1 MFGAAGAPVTRL
13 GDFRLDLMSTA
24 SAILS
29 MIAPAAP
36 ATPQGSSTVDASAFE
51 GLLASMMGGEM
62 TTDGGDAEAA
72 PSIEK
77 TDATDAAMAAAVV
90 PAQTLP
96 PAPQPILLLGDLDL
110 SVETALVETD
120 EAALPVVEAP
130 AVEAP
135 AVETPTAPVVPATPT
150 PATDAGTVDTP
161 VEASPLPVAPP
172 AAQPVHVA
180 TTPRPVDK
188 TPTGKTAD
196 AEPLVR
202 PAVKASVTDAPEVLP
217 VAPTSTDAKATVETP
232 EVLPPA
238 PVEVR
243 STAEDRPTV
252 ETAERLAVDL
262 TQARLADTAMV
273 EVVRP
278 LTATAEVAPAETS
291 APATTT
297 APAPAPTLA
306 KTAAPEV
313 LPPAPAVMEDAAA
326 KPPVQPIV
334 PADVQ
339 QAVAAALKPLDA
351 SAKGETP
358 ELTKYVVPPVPD
370 AERKAEEARP
380 QGETPSLRGLAE
392 RAARSTETN
401 AAVDTAA
408 PATYAPTAT
417 TPASTST
424 ASAASASPSMAE
436 ASAPRP
442 EIAAAAE
449 TVVEAADTT
458 SEAPV
463 EAPAPEAAPSA
474 QTAGATREALPPTL
488 SRASVEATAQIA
500 AQILKRLDGRSTRF
514 EMSLTPDEL
523 GRIDVKLD
531 IDAEGRLAARLAF
544 DNPAAAADLRGRA
557 DELRRQLEQQGF
569 HVADDAFEFTQ
580 RDSGSS
586 AFDRGQ
592 GSQNQERGQSRAFAA
607 ASRLNA
613 EADTAQPPRWQALS
627 LTPTGVDL
635 KV

>member
-1 MFGAAGAPVTRL
+1 
-13 GDFRLDLMSTA
+13 MSTA
-24 SAILS
+24 SALLS

-62 TTDGGDAEAA
+62 TTEGGDAEAA
-72 PSIEK
+72 GAIEK

-90 PAQTLP
+90 TAQTLP
-96 PAPQPILLLGDLDL
+96 PAPQPILLIGELDL
-110 SVETALVETD
+110 SVETAPV
-120 EAALPVVEAP
+120 EAADAALP

-135 AVETPTAPVVPATPT
+135 AVDASVAEAPAPDAASPAPVIAAPQPAPTPIPAPTTEAEAEVEPAPLEAAPVPAAP
-150 PATDAGTVDTP
+150 PA
-161 VEASPLPVAPP
+161 PVAPM
-172 AAQPVHVA
+172 
-180 TTPRPVDK
+180 PRPVDK
-188 TPTGKTAD
+188 APTGKAAD
-196 AEPLVR
+196 AEPQVR
-202 PAVKASVTDAPEVLP
+202 PVVKMELTDASEALTVARPSTDAP
-217 VAPTSTDAKATVETP
+217 VETP
-232 EVLPPA
+232 DVQAPA
-238 PVEVR
+238 PDKLR
-243 STAEDRPTV
+243 PAAEARPVV
-252 ETAERLAVDL
+252 ETADRLVVDM

-273 EVVRP
+273 EVAVP
-278 LTATAEVAPAETS
+278 LKADAGIAADVAPAEI
-291 APATTT
+291 
-297 APAPAPTLA
+297 PAPAAPPAPA

-313 LPPAPAVMEDAAA
+313 LPPAPAVMEETAA
-326 KPPVQPIV
+326 KPPVQPAV
-334 PADVQ
+334 AAEVE
-339 QAVAAALKPLDA
+339 QAVAAAMKPLEA
-351 SAKGETP
+351 PTKGETP
-358 ELTKYVVPPVPD
+358 ELTKYVAPPVPE
-370 AERKAEEARP
+370 AERKTEEARP
-380 QGETPSLRGLAE
+380 QAETPSLRGLAE

-408 PATYAPTAT
+408 PATYSPTAT
-417 TPASTST
+417 TAAPAST
-424 ASAASASPSMAE
+424 ASAASAWTSMAE

-442 EIAAAAE
+442 GMTAAAE

-458 SEAPV
+458 SDAPV

-474 QTAGATREALPPTL
+474 QTASATRDALSPTL

-500 AQILKRLDGRSTRF
+500 AQIIKRLEGRSTRF

-613 EADTAQPPRWQALS
+613 ETDTAAQPPRWQALS

>member
-1 MFGAAGAPVTRL
+1 
-13 GDFRLDLMSTA
+13 MSTA
-24 SAILS
+24 SALLS

-62 TTDGGDAEAA
+62 TTDGSDAEAV

-96 PAPQPILLLGDLDL
+96 PAPQPILLIGDLDL
-110 SVETALVETD
+110 NVEAAPAETAD
-120 EAALPVVEAP
+120 AALPVVETPVA
-130 AVEAP
+130 EAP
-135 AVETPTAPVVPATPT
+135 AVETPTAPVVAAPVIAAPVQPA
-150 PATDAGTVDTP
+150 PAPVAEVDAGTVETP
-161 VEASPLPVAPP
+161 VEAAP
-172 AAQPVHVA
+172 AAQPAPQPAPVA

-188 TPTGKTAD
+188 ASTGKAAD
-196 AEPLVR
+196 AEPQVR
-202 PAVKASVTDAPEVLP
+202 PVVTMELADASEALT
-217 VAPTSTDAKATVETP
+217 VARPSTDVPVETP
-232 EVLPPA
+232 DVQAPA
-238 PVEVR
+238 PVEPR
-243 STAEDRPTV
+243 PAAEARPAV
-252 ETAERLAVDL
+252 ETAERQVVDMS
-262 TQARLADTAMV
+262 QARLADTAMV
-273 EVVRP
+273 EVAVP
-278 LTATAEVAPAETS
+278 LKADTTVAADVAPTETP
-291 APATTT
+291 APAA
-297 APAPAPTLA
+297 APAPAKA
-306 KTAAPEV
+306 AAPEV
-313 LPPAPAVMEDAAA
+313 LPPAPAVMEEVAA
-326 KPPVQPIV
+326 KPPVAPAV
-334 PADVQ
+334 PAEVE

-351 SAKGETP
+351 PAKGETP
-358 ELTKYVVPPVPD
+358 EPTKYVAPPVPD
-370 AERKAEEARP
+370 AERKTEESRP

-408 PATYAPTAT
+408 PATYGPTAT
-417 TPASTST
+417 TTGSSSAPA
-424 ASAASASPSMAE
+424 AASPSPSMAE

-442 EIAAAAE
+442 EMAAAAE
-449 TVVEAADTT
+449 VVVDAADTT
-458 SEAPV
+458 SDAPV
-463 EAPAPEAAPSA
+463 EPPAPEAAPSA
-474 QTAGATREALPPTL
+474 QTASATREALPPTL

-613 EADTAQPPRWQALS
+613 ETDTVAQPPRWQALS

>member
-1 MFGAAGAPVTRL
+1 
-13 GDFRLDLMSTA
+13 MSTA
-24 SAILS
+24 SALLS

-62 TTDGGDAEAA
+62 TADGDNAEAA

-96 PAPQPILLLGDLDL
+96 PAPQPILVIGDLDL
-110 SVETALVETD
+110 SVEAAPVETAD
-120 EAALPVVEAP
+120 TALPVVETPSA
-130 AVEAP
+130 EAP
-135 AVETPTAPVVPATPT
+135 TGETPTAPVVFAPVQPAP
-150 PATDAGTVDTP
+150 PPVAEAAPVDAP
-161 VEASPLPVAPP
+161 VEAAPLPVAQP
-172 AAQPVHVA
+172 AAKPAPVA

-188 TPTGKTAD
+188 APTGKTAD

-202 PAVKASVTDAPEVLP
+202 PAIKTPVTDAPEVLP
-217 VAPTSTDAKATVETP
+217 VAPPTEAKAEVEAP

-238 PVEVR
+238 PVEGR
-243 STAEDRPTV
+243 LTAEGRPAV
-252 ETAERLAVDL
+252 ETADRLVVDMAQ
-262 TQARLADTAMV
+262 TRLADTAMV
-273 EVVRP
+273 EVARP
-278 LTATAEVAPAETS
+278 LTATTDVAPAETF
-291 APATTT
+291 

-306 KTAAPEV
+306 KAAAPEV
-313 LPPAPAVMEDAAA
+313 LPPAPAVMEEAAA
-326 KPPVQPIV
+326 RPPVQPAV
-334 PADVQ
+334 PAEVE
-339 QAVAAALKPLDA
+339 QAVAAAMKPLEA
-351 SAKGETP
+351 PGKGETP
-358 ELTKYVVPPVPD
+358 ELTRYVAPPVPE
-370 AERKAEEARP
+370 AERRTEEARP
-380 QGETPSLRGLAE
+380 QAETPSLRGLAE

-408 PATYAPTAT
+408 PATYATTAT
-417 TPASTST
+417 TAAPAST

-442 EIAAAAE
+442 EMAAAAD

-458 SEAPV
+458 SDAPV

-474 QTAGATREALPPTL
+474 QTASATREALPPTL

-500 AQILKRLDGRSTRF
+500 AQIIKRLEGRSTRF

-613 EADTAQPPRWQALS
+613 EADTAAQPPRWQALS
-627 LTPTGVDL
+627 LTPTGVDM